1 MIMLK
6 RLDTG
11 SPWMVHNNPRG
22 KYYEG
27 SDRAVANRDLL
38 LRQVVRASTAV
49 PHYFEPERLAI
60 APGVEGLF
68 VDGGV
73 GTAKNPALQLFML
86 ATMKGYDLQWPLG
99 AENLLLV
106 SIGTGRTPLALS
118 HQKVNSRPALLMA
131 LESLFL
137 VLDDT
142 DMLVQTM
149 LQWLSDSPT
158 AWEFDDEIGDLR
170 GDLLAGQA
178 LLSYLR
184 YNVVFEDAWLR
195 SHLGVTL
202 QGDEITG
209 LAAMDDPKN
218 VTLLDHLG
226 ILGGERQVRPE
237 HFPACFDLV

>member
-1 MIMLK
+1 M
-6 RLDTG
+6 
-11 SPWMVHNNPRG
+11 
-22 KYYEG
+22 
-27 SDRAVANRDLL
+27 
-38 LRQVVRASTAV
+38 
-49 PHYFEPERLAI
+49 
-60 APGVEGLF
+60 F

-178 LLSYLR
+178 LLSYRPARRCSPICATTSSSKMPGCAAILVLR
-184 YNVVFEDAWLR
+184 CR
-195 SHLGVTL
+195 
-202 QGDEITG
+202 
-209 LAAMDDPKN
+209 AMKSP
-218 VTLLDHLG
+218 VSPQWT
-226 ILGGERQVRPE
+226 IPRT
-237 HFPACFDLV
+237 